1 MKTTKDAILTA
12 IATLK
17 PQLKEMGIDRIAL
30 FGSYVNEQQNS
41 YSDIDIAFQ
50 KSRDFFEKNSAYDYF
65 DFVKELRDLLSQ
77 KLERQIDLFDLD
89 SASEFKEDIEK
100 EMIYV

>member
-50 KSRDFFEKNSAYDYF
+50 RAGIFSIKTPRTTTSILSKSSEACS
-65 DFVKELRDLLSQ
+65 LRSWSGRSICLTLTAHPILKKRS
-77 KLERQIDLFDLD
+77 KKR
-89 SASEFKEDIEK
+89 
-100 EMIYV
+100 